1 METIHLQVTGMGC
14 AACADRVEKAISHVN
29 GVVECHV
36 NFGAQQGT
44 VIYHPEKTD
53 FTQIQDAVTDAGY
66 GVTPLDQVEK
76 DSLEKEQLKT
86 QKELTQKVIISGIFS
101 SLLVIGSL
109 PMMLGLHLPFI
120 PMWLHDPVMQLIF
133 TTPVIFWCGKSFFI
147 GAWKAT
153 KNRFTDMNSLIALG
167 TGSAYLY
174 SLWVTF
180 SPKTFTQQGLKP
192 DVYYESASVIIT
204 LILLGKLLEHR
215 AKGKTSDAIRKL
227 MGLQAKTA
235 RIIQDNNEIE
245 INIEDVKVGDIVMVR
260 PGEKIPV
267 DGEVIEGN
275 SLVDESMVT
284 GESIPVMKYPGDD
297 AIGATINKNGSFK
310 LRALRVGKETVLAQ
324 IVQLVQEAQGSKA
337 PIQKLADQ
345 VISWFVPVVMSIA
358 FITFIIWFGATKNLT
373 FAMTS
378 AVSVLIIA
386 CPCAL
391 GLATPTSVMVGTG
404 KAAEYGI
411 LIKDAESLQLAHQ
424 LTTIVL
430 DKTGTLT
437 QGKPTVT
444 DFMTVQGT
452 VNHNEM
458 KLLRLVAALE
468 SKSEHPLGEA
478 IVEYA
483 KIQGVNLP
491 FPESKDFD
499 AIAGMGIEGIVSDHL
514 VQIGTSRWMKELGI
528 EIKVETVNGVVLRDN
543 QFIWEMNG
551 KTTAWIAVD
560 GEIEGLIAISDGV
573 KPTSLPAI
581 QALQKMGLEVI
592 MLTGDNQQTAN
603 AIAKEL
609 GINRVFAEVRPQEK
623 AAIVQSLQQEKITEK
638 IPRKKN
644 PFFPLPSSF
653 FPLPSSFV
661 AMVGDGINDAPALA
675 QADVGI
681 AIGTGTDVAI
691 ASSDI
696 TLISGDLMG
705 IVSAIE
711 LSRATMK
718 NIRQNLFFAFIYNI
732 LSIPIAAGILY
743 PLTGWL
749 LNPIIAGGAMAMS
762 SVSVVT
768 NALQLRKFQ
777 PRVRIN

>member
-1 METIHLQVTGMGC
+1 E
-14 AACADRVEKAISHVN
+14 
-29 GVVECHV
+29 
-36 NFGAQQGT
+36 
-44 VIYHPEKTD
+44 
-53 FTQIQDAVTDAGY
+53 AVTDAGY

-153 KNRFTDMNSLIALG
+153 KNRFTDMNTLIALG

-180 SPKTFTQQGLKP
+180 FPKTFTQQGLKP

-245 INIEDVKVGDIVMVR
+245 INIEDVKVGDIVLVR

-345 VISWFVPVVMSIA
+345 VITWFVPAVMSIA
-358 FITFIIWFGATKNLT
+358 FLTFIIWFLVTKNLT

-452 VNHNEM
+452 VNNNEI

-499 AIAGMGIEGIVSDHL
+499 AIAGMGIQGIVSDHL

-560 GEIEGLIAISDGV
+560 GEIEGLIAISDSV

-603 AIAKEL
+603 AIAGVL

-623 AAIVQSLQQEKITEK
+623 AAIVKSLQQEKIPPK
-638 IPRKKN
+638 SPL
-644 PFFPLPSSF
+644 PSSFFLLPSSLFLLPSSF
-653 FPLPSSFV
+653 FPLPSSLI

-711 LSRATMK
+711 LSRATMR

-768 NALQLRKFQ
+768 NALQLRKFK
-777 PRVRIN
+777 PRVRINS

>member
-1 METIHLQVTGMGC
+1 VPVRSRFFSASLSSPETFC
-14 AACADRVEKAISHVN
+14 AACCN
-29 GVVECHV
+29 
-36 NFGAQQGT
+36 
-44 VIYHPEKTD
+44 
-53 FTQIQDAVTDAGY
+53 
-66 GVTPLDQVEK
+66 
-76 DSLEKEQLKT
+76 
-86 QKELTQKVIISGIFS
+86 
-101 SLLVIGSL
+101 
-109 PMMLGLHLPFI
+109 
-120 PMWLHDPVMQLIF
+120 
-133 TTPVIFWCGKSFFI
+133 
-147 GAWKAT
+147 AT
-153 KNRFTDMNSLIALG
+153 C
-167 TGSAYLY
+167 
-174 SLWVTF
+174 
-180 SPKTFTQQGLKP
+180 
-192 DVYYESASVIIT
+192 
-204 LILLGKLLEHR
+204 
-215 AKGKTSDAIRKL
+215 TS
-227 MGLQAKTA
+227 
-235 RIIQDNNEIE
+235 
-245 INIEDVKVGDIVMVR
+245 
-260 PGEKIPV
+260 
-267 DGEVIEGN
+267 
-275 SLVDESMVT
+275 
-284 GESIPVMKYPGDD
+284 
-297 AIGATINKNGSFK
+297 
-310 LRALRVGKETVLAQ
+310 
-324 IVQLVQEAQGSKA
+324 
-337 PIQKLADQ
+337 
-345 VISWFVPVVMSIA
+345 
-358 FITFIIWFGATKNLT
+358 
-373 FAMTS
+373 
-378 AVSVLIIA
+378 
-386 CPCAL
+386 
-391 GLATPTSVMVGTG
+391 
-404 KAAEYGI
+404 
-411 LIKDAESLQLAHQ
+411 
-424 LTTIVL
+424 
-430 DKTGTLT
+430 
-437 QGKPTVT
+437 
-444 DFMTVQGT
+444 
-452 VNHNEM
+452 
-458 KLLRLVAALE
+458 
-468 SKSEHPLGEA
+468 
-478 IVEYA
+478 
-483 KIQGVNLP
+483 
-491 FPESKDFD
+491 

>member
-1 METIHLQVTGMGC
+1 
-14 AACADRVEKAISHVN
+14 
-29 GVVECHV
+29 
-36 NFGAQQGT
+36 
-44 VIYHPEKTD
+44 
-53 FTQIQDAVTDAGY
+53 
-66 GVTPLDQVEK
+66 
-76 DSLEKEQLKT
+76 
-86 QKELTQKVIISGIFS
+86 
-101 SLLVIGSL
+101 
-109 PMMLGLHLPFI
+109 
-120 PMWLHDPVMQLIF
+120 
-133 TTPVIFWCGKSFFI
+133 
-147 GAWKAT
+147 
-153 KNRFTDMNSLIALG
+153 
-167 TGSAYLY
+167 
-174 SLWVTF
+174 
-180 SPKTFTQQGLKP
+180 
-192 DVYYESASVIIT
+192 
-204 LILLGKLLEHR
+204 
-215 AKGKTSDAIRKL
+215 
-227 MGLQAKTA
+227 
-235 RIIQDNNEIE
+235 
-245 INIEDVKVGDIVMVR
+245 
-260 PGEKIPV
+260 
-267 DGEVIEGN
+267 
-275 SLVDESMVT
+275 
-284 GESIPVMKYPGDD
+284 
-297 AIGATINKNGSFK
+297 
-310 LRALRVGKETVLAQ
+310 
-324 IVQLVQEAQGSKA
+324 
-337 PIQKLADQ
+337 
-345 VISWFVPVVMSIA
+345 
-358 FITFIIWFGATKNLT
+358 
-373 FAMTS
+373 
-378 AVSVLIIA
+378 
-386 CPCAL
+386 
-391 GLATPTSVMVGTG
+391 VGTG

-444 DFMTVQGT
+444 DFITVQGT
-452 VNHNEM
+452 VNTNEI

-499 AIAGMGIEGIVSDHL
+499 AIAGMGIQGIVSDHL

-560 GEIEGLIAISDGV
+560 GEIEGLIAISDSV

-638 IPRKKN
+638 IPRKNN
-644 PFFPLPSSF
+644 PFFPLRTS
-653 FPLPSSFV
+653 LI

-705 IVSAIE
+705 IVTAIE

-777 PRVRIN
+777 PRVRINS